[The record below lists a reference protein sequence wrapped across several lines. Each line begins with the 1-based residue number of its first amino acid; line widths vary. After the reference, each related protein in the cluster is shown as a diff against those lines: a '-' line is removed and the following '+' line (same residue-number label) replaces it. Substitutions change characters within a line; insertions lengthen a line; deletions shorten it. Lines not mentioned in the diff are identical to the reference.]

1 LQNYYSAINF
11 KDIML
16 ASGRISAEAITT
28 DRIEQECLIGIEFA
42 GLDRK

>member
-42 GLDRK
+42 GLDPK